1 MSNGYTASSGA
12 AFKKKKRGHQSLIAT
27 PYTWRDPKT
36 IKPRDFLYGID
47 IVRGYVT
54 GTVSMGGVGKTSEVQ
69 VEIAAMLTGRD
80 LLGVT
85 PKRPYRVWYINLED
99 PLEEID
105 RRMAA
110 IFQHYGISEQDIG
123 GRFFRDSGR
132 STEPGKEG
140 RFIIAREGKTGN
152 IEFMQETIDDLHA
165 TVRKNAIDFVVVDP
179 FVNSARFAE
188 NDNNKMAAII
198 EAWAALAEH
207 QNCAAGL
214 VHHVRKGG
222 AGHNGGYTVEDA
234 RGAGA
239 LVNSCRTVRVL
250 NTMTKE
256 EGERAGVERHR
267 SYFRIDS
274 GKTNVALPPE
284 ESEWRKIISI
294 NLDNAT
300 AESPADRVGVVT
312 SWKWP
317 DPLADL
323 TVGDLRKVQE
333 AISAGG
339 PWRASSQA
347 KDWVGNVIAETLDL
361 DLDSKHDKERVKG
374 QIKTWLKNGALKER
388 TDKDSARRK
397 KTFIVVGIWANTVTV
412 TKMTPGSNRKTS
424 NGSGTEPIP
433 VKVGI
438 APKGVACVPC
448 GALDGQQIFKIR
460 DGRVP
465 QGQPGGKAECLHEGC
480 AKAWFKGEPFSQ
492 PAPDEHSAPVNSHVC
507 VQCHRDPPDGKEQ
520 PVSYGDD
527 TIWLHA
533 ECERAFITAKMQEQG
548 VS

>member
-12 AFKKKKRGHQSLIAT
+12 AFNKKKRGQQSLIAT

-47 IVRGYVT
+47 IIRGYVT
-54 GTVSMGGVGKTSEVQ
+54 GIVSMGGVGKTSEIQ

-80 LLGVT
+80 LLGIK
-85 PKRPYRVWYINLED
+85 PKRPYRIWYINLED

-152 IEFMQETIDDLHA
+152 IEFVQETIDDLHA
-165 TVRKNAIDFVVVDP
+165 TVRKNEIDFVVADP

-214 VHHVRKGG
+214 MHHVRKGG
-222 AGHNGGYTVEDA
+222 AGHNGYTVEDA

-256 EGERAGVERHR
+256 EGEKAGVERHR

-274 GKTNVALPPE
+274 GKTNVALPPD
-284 ESEWRKIISI
+284 ESVWRKIVSVDL
-294 NLDNAT
+294 NNAT

-312 SWKWP
+312 LWKWP

-323 TVGDLRKVQE
+323 TVHDLRKVQE
-333 AISAGG
+333 TINKGG
-339 PWRASSQA
+339 PWRKDVQS
-347 KDWVGNVIAETLDL
+347 KDWVGNPIAETLDL
-361 DLDSKHDKERVKG
+361 DLDSKVDKERVKG
-374 QIKTWLKNGALKER
+374 QIKSWLKSGALKE
-388 TDKDSARRK
+388 TEGKDSARRK
-397 KTFIVVGIWANTVTV
+397 KSFIVVDKWADTGATVV
-412 TKMTPGSNRKTS
+412 RMTPRSNRKTS
-424 NGSGTEPIP
+424 NGGMPFMITGAIKAALRARGFTDEQIHNMTPQEAQDAIGDEPIP
-433 VKVGI
+433 VKVDV
-438 APKGVACVPC
+438 APEGVACVHC
-448 GALDGQQIFKIR
+448 GMLDGQQVFKIR

-465 QGQPGGKAECLHEGC
+465 QGQPGGRAECLHEGC
-480 AKAWFKGEPFSQ
+480 ASAWFKGEPFSQ
-492 PAPDEHSAPVNSHVC
+492 PA
-507 VQCHRDPPDGKEQ
+507 Q
-520 PVSYGDD
+520 P
-527 TIWLHA
+527 
-533 ECERAFITAKMQEQG
+533 
-548 VS
+548 

>member
-1 MSNGYTASSGA
+1 MSNTYTVQSGV
-12 AFKKKKRGHQSLIAT
+12 AFKKKKRGQQSLIAT

-54 GTVSMGGVGKTSEVQ
+54 GIVSMGGVGKTSEIQ
-69 VEIAAMLTGRD
+69 TEIAAMVTGRD
-80 LLGVT
+80 LLGVK
-85 PKRPYRVWYINLED
+85 PKRLYRVWYINLED

-140 RFIIAREGKTGN
+140 RFVIAHEGRSGN
-152 IEFMQETIDDLHA
+152 IEFVQEAIDDLHA
-165 TVRKNAIDFVVVDP
+165 TVHKNAIDFVVVDP

-198 EAWAALAEH
+198 EAWAGLAEH
-207 QNCAAGL
+207 QNCATGL

-222 AGHNGGYTVEDA
+222 AGHNGYTVEDA

-239 LVNSCRTVRVL
+239 LVNSCRTVRIL
-250 NTMTKE
+250 NTMTAE
-256 EGERAGVERHR
+256 EGEMAGIEQHR

-274 GKTNVALPPE
+274 GKTNVALPPDQ
-284 ESEWRKIISI
+284 SEWRKIVSV

-300 AESPADRVGVVT
+300 TESPADRVGVVT
-312 SWKWP
+312 LWKWP
-317 DPLADL
+317 DPFANL

-339 PWRASSQA
+339 PWRANSQA

-361 DLDSKHDKERVKG
+361 DLDSKHDKQRVKS
-374 QIKTWLKNGALKER
+374 QIKVWIKNGALKE
-388 TDKDSARRK
+388 TTAKDSARRK
-397 KTFIVVGIWANTVTV
+397 KSFIVVGIWADTSVTIA
-412 TKMTPGSNRKTS
+412 KMTPRSNRKAS
-424 NGSGTEPIP
+424 NGAGTEPVPI
-433 VKVGI
+433 KVGN
-438 APKGVACVPC
+438 APEGVECVHC
-448 GALDGQQIFKIR
+448 GAHDGRQVYKIR

-465 QGQPGGKAECLHEGC
+465 QGQPGGRAECLHEGC

-492 PAPDEHSAPVNSHVC
+492 PAPDEHSAPANGHVC
-507 VQCHRDPPDGKEQ
+507 VQCHCDPPDGKEQ
-520 PVSYGDD
+520 PVPYGDE

-533 ECERAFITAKMQEQG
+533 KCERAFISAKMREQG